1 MKKTFI
7 ILSVFCVMLLTGC
20 STDYAK
26 VCQEDIEEY
35 NKKQVKQTEESEVV
49 DQGEED
55 NICTLTVDKE
65 QKRVMRKYEKEGLT
79 TILSQESD
87 KWYSYTN
94 VGDGK
99 WSKNEEVTLSGEEP
113 LTAAD
118 IDISEEATYNV
129 EGKEKKWYSYTNVGD
144 GKWSKNEEVTLSGE
158 EPLTAADI
166 DISEEA
172 TYNVEGKE
180 KVGDR
185 KAVKVEVTT
194 PVEENIAAEMKENG
208 QITDTLLE
216 NEEFKKAYDD
226 VVNEKEQVSYIWID
240 TKTKEMIKMETKE
253 NGQITDTLLENEE
266 FKKAYDDVVNEKE
279 QVSYIWIDT
288 KTKEMIKMETDVTK
302 KKVFLQ
308 LENEEFKKAY
318 DDVVNEKEQVSYIW
332 IDTKTKEMI
341 KMETDVTK
349 KKVFLHYYMKLVME
363 APTYEELPS
372 SVTKVI
378 TYSADDSIDSI
389 EIPKEK

>member
-1 MKKTFI
+1 MKKNII
-7 ILSVFCVMLLTGC
+7 ILSVLCVMFLTGC

-49 DQGEED
+49 GQGEPD
-55 NICTLTVDKE
+55 NLCTLTVDKK
-65 QKRVMRKYEKEGLT
+65 QKRVMRKYEQEGLT
-79 TILSQESD
+79 TILSQE
-87 KWYSYTN
+87 
-94 VGDGK
+94 DG
-99 WSKNEEVTLSGEEP
+99 
-113 LTAAD
+113 
-118 IDISEEATYNV
+118 
-129 EGKEKKWYSYTNVGD
+129 KWYSYTNVGD

-226 VVNEKEQVSYIWID
+226 VVNEKER
-240 TKTKEMIKMETKE
+240 
-253 NGQITDTLLENEE
+253 
-266 FKKAYDDVVNEKE
+266 
-279 QVSYIWIDT
+279 VSYIWIDT

-302 KKVFLQ
+302 NKIL
-308 LENEEFKKAY
+308 
-318 DDVVNEKEQVSYIW
+318 
-332 IDTKTKEMI
+332 
-341 KMETDVTK
+341 
-349 KKVFLHYYMKLVME
+349 LHYYMASVME

-372 SVTKVI
+372 SVTKVV
-378 TYSADDSIDSI
+378 TYSIGDSIDPI
-389 EIPKEK
+389 ELPKEK